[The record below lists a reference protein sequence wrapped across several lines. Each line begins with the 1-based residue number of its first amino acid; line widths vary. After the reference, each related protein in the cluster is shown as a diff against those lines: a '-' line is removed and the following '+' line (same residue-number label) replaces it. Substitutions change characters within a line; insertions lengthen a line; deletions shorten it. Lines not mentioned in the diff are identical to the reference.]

1 MQDDHSSAVPFIV
14 DFEKQGEDAVA
25 KADAPGGPDLLQ
37 CVAYVYIQEAKKNM
51 GRMLGIEGFFAS
63 VAEKA
68 HITKQMVSMVQCGI
82 LLFRG

>member
-1 MQDDHSSAVPFIV
+1 
-14 DFEKQGEDAVA
+14 
-25 KADAPGGPDLLQ
+25 
-37 CVAYVYIQEAKKNM
+37 VYIQEAKKNM